1 MALKPKLL
9 KQISF
14 FKCPSFTYLPL
25 CLHWYIICMWMCTCV
40 LMHLCPRT
48 CLCVC
53 VCVCVCLCVCVCVC
67 VCIFGSQKSHGEWFI
82 LNTDACAGGD
92 FFFFLLKVST
102 EAVKRYR
109 SEHITSPKGLLRGS
123 HFMCQTPLFQGKYLT
138 CFVTWLNLHV
148 FRSGLLLSEALCCE
162 MKITGIC
169 LPNAVIQ
176 RIVN

>member
-1 MALKPKLL
+1 MINKDYSLSTFYLIYTLALIHSCEWMCMYVYVHL
-9 KQISF
+9 
-14 FKCPSFTYLPL
+14 
-25 CLHWYIICMWMCTCV
+25 YICTCV
-40 LMHLCPRT
+40 CAHA
-48 CLCVC
+48 CLCLYLWLPEVPLRVIC
-53 VCVCVCLCVCVCVC
+53 FEFWLLFWV
-67 VCIFGSQKSHGEWFI
+67 S
-82 LNTDACAGGD
+82 
-92 FFFFLLKVST
+92 FFFFLLKVSA

-109 SEHITSPKGLLRGS
+109 SENITSPKGLLGGS
-123 HFMCQTPLFQGKYLT
+123 HFMCQTPLFQDKYLT

>member
-1 MALKPKLL
+1 MLV
-9 KQISF
+9 
-14 FKCPSFTYLPL
+14 YLPASMFAFIYY
-25 CLHWYIICMWMCTCV
+25 LHVNVHVCAYASVSTHIS
-40 LMHLCPRT
+40 
-48 CLCVC
+48 VC
-53 VCVCVCLCVCVCVC
+53 VCVCVCLWLPEVPSRVIC
-67 VCIFGSQKSHGEWFI
+67 FEYWRLFWWR
-82 LNTDACAGGD
+82 L
-92 FFFFLLKVST
+92 FFLLKVST

-109 SEHITSPKGLLRGS
+109 SEHITSPKGLLGGS

-169 LPNAVIQ
+169 LPNAMIQ

>member
-1 MALKPKLL
+1 ML
-9 KQISF
+9 I
-14 FKCPSFTYLPL
+14 YLPASMFAL
-25 CLHWYIICMWMCTCV
+25 IYYLHV
-40 LMHLCPRT
+40 NVH
-48 CLCVC
+48 VC
-53 VCVCVCLCVCVCVC
+53 AYASVSTHISVCVCVCLCLSLAPRSPIESDLFWIPTPVLV
-67 VCIFGSQKSHGEWFI
+67 E
-82 LNTDACAGGD
+82 T
-92 FFFFLLKVST
+92 FFFLLEVST

-109 SEHITSPKGLLRGS
+109 SEHITSPKGLLGGS

-169 LPNAVIQ
+169 LPNAMIQ